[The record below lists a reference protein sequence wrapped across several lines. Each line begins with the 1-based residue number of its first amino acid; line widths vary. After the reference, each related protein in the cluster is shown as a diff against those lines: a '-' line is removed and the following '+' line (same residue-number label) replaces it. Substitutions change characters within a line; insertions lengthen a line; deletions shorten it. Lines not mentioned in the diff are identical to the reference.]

1 MKRITFISAV
11 VATVFMFLALGPT
24 KAQALV
30 NCEDMIFPSGSELAF
45 YRCDER
51 DQDGDTNN
59 FCTTFEQGG
68 TLSFNW
74 FLDEGDS
81 VDCQC
86 RKTFLGFETNA
97 WEFLCTGRE
106 EEDEEVMAL
115 AGRILWIGGPI
126 LAEGVEVPMDPSA
139 DAGGFILK
147 CRPDPSCD

>member
-1 MKRITFISAV
+1 
-11 VATVFMFLALGPT
+11 
-24 KAQALV
+24 
-30 NCEDMIFPSGSELAF
+30 LAF

-51 DQDGDTNN
+51 DQDGDTND

-115 AGRILWIGGPI
+115 AGRILWIVAI
-126 LAEGVEVPMDPSA
+126 LAEGSSMDNA
-139 DAGGFILK
+139 DAGFIQ
-147 CRPDPSCD
+147 SAV